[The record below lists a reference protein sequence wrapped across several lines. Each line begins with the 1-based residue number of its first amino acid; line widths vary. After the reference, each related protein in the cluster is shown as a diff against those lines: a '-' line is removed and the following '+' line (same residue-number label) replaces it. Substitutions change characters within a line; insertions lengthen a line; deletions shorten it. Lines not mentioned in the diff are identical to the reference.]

1 MLGLCSL
8 GLVVVRVLMVVCRSA
23 GGWFGCLGCALW
35 VLLWCGQGG
44 YTCFYLASY
53 NCFLWIPKVT
63 GGTFF
68 GFVFGFV
75 FYSFWACAYG
85 GLL

>member
-1 MLGLCSL
+1 MLAAGLDTWAVLSGSRCGESNVVT
-8 GLVVVRVLMVVCRSA
+8 LVFTWLVTIV
-23 GGWFGCLGCALW
+23 
-35 VLLWCGQGG
+35 
-44 YTCFYLASY
+44 FYG
-53 NCFLWIPKVT
+53 FQKVT
-63 GGTFF
+63 AGTFF